1 MYLGRTTG
9 AAVAALSAVLITS
22 SAPVAAADYVL
33 RFATINAVET
43 ASYAKVLEPFARAV
57 EQESGGRIEV
67 ALKPIGGY
75 GKPADLFN
83 MVEKGDIEIAATVQ
97 GYNPGRFPQSSVM
110 ELPLMYENSIAGTE
124 AMWSLYKEGLLDKDY
139 ASVKVLGLYVLPP
152 YGIFTTGKK
161 ITALKDLR
169 GMRMRTPSPT
179 VGLALARLG
188 AIPIGVPVNLVGE
201 AIANGTLDA
210 IAYGWDSSSTTKG
223 AGDKMIADQ
232 VSVLV
237 DANFAAPALMVVM
250 NKVKWE
256 ALPPD
261 LQAIFDKHSPDLVAG
276 NARIREEMEAAT
288 KKKMQADPR
297 YTYVALS
304 PEQRADMQRI
314 ITPAIADWKTGMVKL
329 GIDGEKLLARAQ
341 ELIQQFKV
349 AAK

>member
-1 MYLGRTTG
+1 MYLGRMSG
-9 AAVAALSAVLITS
+9 AAVAAFSTVLMTS
-22 SAPVAAADYVL
+22 LAPATAADYVL
-33 RFATINAVET
+33 RFATINAAET
-43 ASYAKVLEPFARAV
+43 ASYARVLEPFARAV
-57 EQESGGRIEV
+57 EAESAGRIEV

-83 MVEKGDIEIAATVQ
+83 LVEKGEIEIAATVQ

-110 ELPLMYENSIAGTE
+110 ELPLMYESSVAGSE
-124 AMWSLYKEGLLDKDY
+124 ALWSLYKEGLLDKDY

-188 AIPIGVPVNLVGE
+188 AIPIGVPVNLVGD

-210 IAYGWDSSSTTKG
+210 IAYGWDSATTTKG
-223 AGDKMIADQ
+223 AGDKMISDQ

-250 NKVKWE
+250 NKAKWE
-256 ALPPD
+256 ALPAD
-261 LQAIFDKHSPDLVAG
+261 LKAILDKHSPDLVGG

-288 KKKMQADPR
+288 KKKLQADPR

-304 PEQRADMQRI
+304 AEQRADMQRI
-314 ITPAIADWKTGMVKL
+314 ITPAIADWKASMAKL

-341 ELIQQFKV
+341 ELVQQFKV